1 MRDRPPTP
9 APSLTCGRA
18 RGVLLSDG
26 YDNWIDLVSK
36 MKKTEDGNDKDPAA
50 SIMDMMKDMYDQGD
64 DTMKKTIG
72 EAMMKSRRK
81 EAMGDM
87 SPDMPDM
94 PKM

>member
-1 MRDRPPTP
+1 M
-9 APSLTCGRA
+9 LTCGRA
-18 RGVLLSDG
+18 RGVRSDG
-26 YDNWIDLVSK
+26 YDNWIDLCSK
-36 MKKTEDGNDKDPAA
+36 MKKTEDGNDKDPAS

-64 DTMKKTIG
+64 DTLKKTIG
-72 EAMMKSRRK
+72 EAMIKSRQK